1 MSTATLTRSQLDQLQ
16 PGDVITTIDGHQLPR
31 QLTVERALD
40 AVNDTGTRGIRVAN
54 PLRTATEWVI
64 YPGQVHEAITVE
76 RPEPKPKRRATRTVG
91 GVTFTHHEDGA
102 WRTDDGRFEIGTD
115 RFLTLCYD
123 PHPVF
128 ISKEDRHYLR
138 TLTFRDVVGEPTEF
152 AWHAVR
158 DGRRGYHCEGNAE
171 HYYTGWVAWD
181 AVRDEHADDEV
192 GYQTFRDAALGVVAR
207 IRREQQR

>member
-102 WRTDDGRFEIGTD
+102 WRTAEPTNSEEAARRAYDQHVADERGRALEAARTA
-115 RFLTLCYD
+115 RLT
-123 PHPVF
+123 PAQ
-128 ISKEDRHYLR
+128 RR
-138 TLTFRDVVGEPTEF
+138 TLANIRDHGDASRGVSGMSAHGGFSQTV
-152 AWHAVR
+152 AALV
-158 DGRRGYHCEGNAE
+158 RRGFIVIPTTGPYQLSETGEIALQAAE
-171 HYYTGWVAWD
+171 
-181 AVRDEHADDEV
+181 
-192 GYQTFRDAALGVVAR
+192 AR
-207 IRREQQR
+207 A